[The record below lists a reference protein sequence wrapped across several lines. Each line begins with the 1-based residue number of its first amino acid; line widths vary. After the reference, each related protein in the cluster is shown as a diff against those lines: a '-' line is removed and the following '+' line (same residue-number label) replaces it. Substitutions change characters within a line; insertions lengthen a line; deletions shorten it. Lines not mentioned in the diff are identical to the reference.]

1 MKARPR
7 CINARHGTFT
17 FHGFQ
22 SRVQSSARGTR
33 SLDRVLPSGQDRRE
47 ISKLA
52 HAPRVSPKPRARLSN
67 RGFKLRIQRGAR
79 RNFSSSPSLRDRYRL
94 CFLWQF
100 ERNTQLWANGTHVS
114 RYVLIRSILT
124 QFLISAE
131 RCADPC
137 ARSLGRSVTEISLV
151 VHGKLNDTSVRGVSP
166 QFFAFG
172 SPLD

>member
-1 MKARPR
+1 MLDTAR
-7 CINARHGTFT
+7 
-17 FHGFQ
+17 
-22 SRVQSSARGTR
+22 SRSTDSNRVSSRARGGRALSIEFSPPAKIGARSRNSRMRRGSPR
-33 SLDRVLPSGQDRRE
+33 SLALDSRIADSNSGFSAELVGIFQALPLSVSRS
-47 ISKLA
+47 IPALFSLA
-52 HAPRVSPKPRARLSN
+52 IRTNA
-67 RGFKLRIQRGAR
+67 
-79 RNFSSSPSLRDRYRL
+79 
-94 CFLWQF
+94 
-100 ERNTQLWANGTHVS
+100 QLWANGTHVS
-114 RYVLIRSILT
+114 RNVLIRSILT